1 VIDPFL
7 GQIFMFGFNYAPAGH
22 AFCRGQLLPIAQNTA
37 LFSLL
42 GTTFGGDGR
51 TTFALPNLQGCAPVG
66 VGQGPGLSQYELGQE
81 TGAETVTLSP
91 AQMPSH
97 AHAFDASNM
106 KGTLRCRDE
115 RGNQRSPAGNVLARE
130 SSGVTA
136 PFGGGTLAAAM
147 APAAVSLT
155 GAPALVAAG
164 GDQPHNNMQP
174 YLVLNFC
181 IALTGVFPTRP

>member
-1 VIDPFL
+1 VNEPFV
-7 GQIFMFGFNYAPAGH
+7 GQIFMFGFNFAPNGH
-22 AFCRGQLLPIAQNTA
+22 AFCHGQILPIAQNTA

-42 GTTFGGDGR
+42 GTTYGGDGKS
-51 TTFALPNLQGCAPVG
+51 TFALPNLQGRVPVG
-66 VGQGPGLSQYELGQE
+66 VGQGAGLSPYDLGQE
-81 TGAETVTLSP
+81 TGTETVAVSP

-115 RGNQRSPAGNVLARE
+115 RGNQRGPAGNVLARE

-136 PFGGGTLAAAM
+136 PFAGGTLPAAM
-147 APAAVSLT
+147 APAAVALT

-164 GDQPHNNMQP
+164 GNQPHNNMQP
-174 YLVLNFC
+174 YLVLNYC
-181 IALTGVFPTRP
+181 IALTGVFPARP